1 MHTKYSH
8 LTNRELVD
16 LELHVNGA
24 DTLDYLT
31 EVTKR
36 LRELEAEK
44 ETEEYEARL
53 RYEGNR
59 RK

>member
-8 LTNRELVD
+8 LSTRELVD

-24 DTLDYLT
+24 DTLDYLR
-31 EVTKR
+31 EVTHR
-36 LRELEAEK
+36 LRELDEEK
-44 ETEEYEARL
+44 EADSYEKRL
-53 RYEGNR
+53 RNEGR

>member
-8 LTNRELVD
+8 LSTRELVD

-44 ETEEYEARL
+44 ESDNYEKRL
-53 RYEGNR
+53 RHEGR